1 MCFYNSPYCTE
12 TQQMFSRQKRVGA
25 AKLRISLGSLLV
37 LRGLGGKDGCV
48 ETHPGYLVADLEEV
62 VGKIK
67 KRQSPAAF
75 WIEMRKCFAKI
86 SPWWGQSN
94 IYSHFFQGTNDKP
107 KYKPTKVPPWRTN
120 EFSELTY
127 KAGVRDHRTADD
139 PKVAALQSFRLAW
152 WWLPPSSI
160 NGAPSLSPSQPIYS
174 NPSRRPR
181 ALADKADC
189 KQLVEKTGWIKYEHS
204 DLLWPSF

>member
-1 MCFYNSPYCTE
+1 MWFYNSPYCTE
-12 TQQMFSRQKRVGA
+12 TQQMFSKQKGVGT

-37 LRGLGGKDGCV
+37 LRGLGGKDGYV
-48 ETHPGYLVADLEEV
+48 ETHPGYLVADTRANSEEV
-62 VGKIK
+62 VGEI

-75 WIEMRKCFAKI
+75 WIEMQTCFAKI

-94 IYSHFFQGTNDKP
+94 IYPPPYFFQGTNDKP

-139 PKVAALQSFRLAW
+139 PRVAALQSFRLAW

-160 NGAPSLSPSQPIYS
+160 NGAPSQPIYS

-181 ALADKADC
+181 ALRRIRQTANNWLRRLD
-189 KQLVEKTGWIKYEHS
+189 E
-204 DLLWPSF
+204 